1 MARMCSEL
9 SLKGEL
15 TGTIT
20 DAKGREF
27 QEKGINHLQRLS
39 ILKERKTLLRRHL
52 PSTQFY

>member
-15 TGTIT
+15 TGTIA

-27 QEKGINHLQRLS
+27 QEESINQLQRLS
-39 ILKERKTLLRRHL
+39 ILRERKTLLRRHP
-52 PSTQFY
+52 PSSQFY